1 MRFTLLV
8 AADLYGNKVNLE
20 LSFPTFPTISEIHR
34 VVETTFAV
42 ESSALRPA
50 GHPFVPF
57 KVARFH
63 VFDDRIQGWAEL
75 SSPSQLADYCQVYAF
90 QRDGNESQKQ
100 IPPARL
106 PTAARISAA
115 VNAASPVRPLGVAGV
130 GTPRQ
135 ASPPASAPVS
145 ARQTSPA
152 RSIAL
157 PLPVS
162 SPVTLPPAPNV
173 PTRNYPDAPTFD
185 QKVRTVFDETD
196 VNQNRV
202 IELDEF
208 RRIMRILNIDL
219 NAAAIADLFQ
229 RADADRDGVLSVS
242 DFQSFAVNYP
252 TLLDSLYFR
261 GKEFWEDHKK
271 KVNIDHRKQLVDDAR
286 MKERQAA
293 QLMLDARNELA
304 EQEQRLRNQESDLQQ
319 RLLRERE
326 IRQHA
331 MEKKK
336 ELEKQQ
342 FERAER
348 EQHVQG
354 ARERERQRQQQL
366 SDSQKATE
374 ASERRVAGQEAEVAR
389 AQEKERQLEQMLAD
403 ARRETERQAR
413 TLHILADELQQ
424 VRDREQQA
432 GMTLAD
438 AHRDLQRLLE
448 LAAAAEAELSRHIEL
463 DREAETTLGE
473 TQRETARSAHR
484 RDEEER
490 ALHIHRERENSH
502 QRNHQDS
509 VRNIEEAERALV
521 ALEQDYADYIAR
533 RQQIEQQELPLIEQE
548 IRLREQR
555 YSLEQME
562 SRLKNEAMSF
572 QSVTGRAAQAA
583 AQQQQSLYA
592 TPRGTSPLRR

>member
-63 VFDDRIQGWAEL
+63 VFDDRLQGWAEL
-75 SSPSQLADYCQVYAF
+75 SSPNQLTDYCQIYAF
-90 QRDGNESQKQ
+90 QRDGQETQKQ

-115 VNAASPVRPLGVAGV
+115 VNASSPVRPMGTV

-135 ASPPASAPVS
+135 AGSPPAAVPLP
-145 ARQTSPA
+145 RQTSPT
-152 RSIAL
+152 RSLAL
-157 PLPVS
+157 PITVA
-162 SPVTLPPAPNV
+162 SPASATAAPNV

-271 KVNIDHRKQLVDDAR
+271 KVNIDHRKQVLDDAR

-293 QLMLDARNELA
+293 QLLMDARGELT
-304 EQEQRLRNQESDLQQ
+304 EQDQRLRSQEADLQQ

-326 IRQHA
+326 VRQLA

-366 SDSQKATE
+366 TDSQKATE
-374 ASERRVAGQEAEVAR
+374 GAERRVAGQEAEVAR

-413 TLHILADELQQ
+413 TLHHLADELQQ
-424 VRDREQQA
+424 VRDREQQS

-448 LAAAAEAELSRHIEL
+448 LAANAEAELSRHLEL
-463 DREAETTLGE
+463 DREADTTLSE

-502 QRNHQDS
+502 QRNHQDAI
-509 VRNIEEAERALV
+509 RNIEDAERALI

-562 SRLKNEAMSF
+562 SRLKNEALSF

-583 AQQQQSLYA
+583 LQQQQALYG
-592 TPRGTSPLRR
+592 TPRGTSPPRR